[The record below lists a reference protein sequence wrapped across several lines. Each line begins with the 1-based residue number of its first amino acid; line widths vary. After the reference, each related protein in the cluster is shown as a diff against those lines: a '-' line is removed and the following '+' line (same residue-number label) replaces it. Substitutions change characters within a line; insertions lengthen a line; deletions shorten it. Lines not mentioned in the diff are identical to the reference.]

1 MTGAVAQA
9 VLLHS
14 PGLYFGSRS
23 AAAERTVP
31 LGRDV
36 LQVAGAELA
45 GGVKGLNGGGN
56 ELLGLTG
63 C

>member
-9 VLLHS
+9 VLLQS
-14 PGLYFGSRS
+14 PGLCFSSRS

-31 LGRDV
+31 MGRDV

-45 GGVKGLNGGGN
+45 GGVQGLNGGGN

-63 C
+63 R